1 MKFLREKQSQAA
13 IEYILLVGGVILA
26 AVVVASIYSEM
37 VRNTGRTFTESAG
50 NVTNATKYRVMRLL
64 RRI

>member
-1 MKFLREKQSQAA
+1 MKFLRERKSQAA

-26 AVVVASIYSEM
+26 ALVVGSIYSDM
-37 VRNTGRTFTESAG
+37 VRNTGRTFMESAG
-50 NVTNATKYRVMRLL
+50 NVTNATKYRVMSLL